1 MEEELLYK
9 LAMKEMNNLAED
21 VLNECIE
28 FADSHDY
35 EKEWV
40 IERFQ
45 EQFQKVKAKKLENW
59 GR

>member
-1 MEEELLYK
+1 MDEELLYK

-21 VLNECIE
+21 VLDECIE

-35 EKEWV
+35 DKEWV

-45 EQFQKVKAKKLENW
+45 AQFQIVKTKKLKNW

>member
-1 MEEELLYK
+1 MDEELLYK

-35 EKEWV
+35 DKEWV
-40 IERFQ
+40 IDRFQ
-45 EQFQKVKAKKLENW
+45 EQFQKVKAKKLKNW
-59 GR
+59 SR

>member
-28 FADSHDY
+28 FADNHDY
-35 EKEWV
+35 DKEWV

-45 EQFQKVKAKKLENW
+45 EQFQKVKTKKLKNW
-59 GR
+59 GK

>member
-1 MEEELLYK
+1 MDEELLYK

-21 VLNECIE
+21 VLDECIE

-35 EKEWV
+35 DKEWV

-45 EQFQKVKAKKLENW
+45 EQFQKVKAKKLKNW
-59 GR
+59 SR